1 MNSFIFPLELNVWR
15 ETRDTLQ
22 KYCRLV
28 GAIRETLSRPKPH
41 SLHTSLL
48 ICKNGFTTSSLPKN
62 PSSQD
67 QSFEVIIDLVLKK
80 LRIESNYR
88 EPLYVALT
96 GQSLNA
102 LCDETCSLLN
112 DIGVQ
117 TTLDRPSFIDGVRG
131 RFETKSIEDYWELTT
146 NVSNIFKVI
155 KNELRGKSSS
165 VHLRPDDLSINLTWF
180 DKETK
185 EGKEGKDIFAEQV
198 EFGFSTGDENIPETY
213 FYVCAFPDTEVLR
226 KFYSPHTF
234 VWSKEN
240 LMMATLPFSKITS
253 ASSSEETILA
263 FFKRILPL
271 FKNSE
276 N

>member
-1 MNSFIFPLELNVWR
+1 MNSFIYPLALNVWR

-28 GAIRETLSRPKPH
+28 GAIRETLSKPKLH

-48 ICKNGFTTSSLPKN
+48 VCKNGFTTSSLPKII
-62 PSSQD
+62 SSPD
-67 QSFEVIIDLVLKK
+67 QTFEVTIDLVLKK

-117 TTLDRPSFIDGVRG
+117 TPLDKPSFIDGVRG
-131 RFETKSIEDYWELTT
+131 KFETESLKNYLELA
-146 NVSNIFKVI
+146 NKVKDIFKVI
-155 KNELRGKSSS
+155 KKELHGKTSS
-165 VHLRPDDLSINLTWF
+165 VHLRPDDFSINLNWF
-180 DKETK
+180 DKERK
-185 EGKEGKDIFAEQV
+185 GRKDIFAEQV
-198 EFGFSTGDENIPETY
+198 EFGFSTGDENIPEAY
-213 FYVCAFPDTEVLR
+213 FYVSAFPETEIL
-226 KFYSPHTF
+226 KTFYSPHTF

-240 LMMATLPFSKITS
+240 LMMATLPLSKITNTRS
-253 ASSSEETILA
+253 PKESILI
-263 FFKRILPL
+263 FFKQILPVY
-271 FKNSE
+271 KNIDS
-276 N
+276 